1 MCMDLVS
8 RLSVRGWGYM
18 FDLHISSVCVASYL
32 EMYHRGRHV
41 HEFVRCRWHP
51 VCVCACLFVCACV
64 DECARR
70 CWFAR
75 ARLCVCVCVCV
86 RARARACVRV
96 LVHFCACCVVV
107 GICVYASL
115 SPRKQI
121 QRHPE
126 SYETLPAP
134 YITLTCP
141 YLDFNLISAPWD
153 TSSSAAF
160 CAPILSH
167 QWRER
172 QSMSLFEMHRHAK
185 HRLTQDYR
193 RTPHDVHAL
202 LRDAK
207 ARIQRCRGN

>member
-1 MCMDLVS
+1 
-8 RLSVRGWGYM
+8 
-18 FDLHISSVCVASYL
+18 
-32 EMYHRGRHV
+32 MYCELMHALRQ
-41 HEFVRCRWHP
+41 
-51 VCVCACLFVCACV
+51 CV
-64 DECARR
+64 DVSMISMLDSLDSLFSLA
-70 CWFAR
+70 
-75 ARLCVCVCVCV
+75 LDVM
-86 RARARACVRV
+86 
-96 LVHFCACCVVV
+96 VHSTDKHVVP
-107 GICVYASL
+107 GACVYASL

-121 QRHPE
+121 QRRPE

-193 RTPHDVHAL
+193 RTPNDVHAL

>member
-51 VCVCACLFVCACV
+51 
-64 DECARR
+64 
-70 CWFAR
+70 
-75 ARLCVCVCVCV
+75 VCVCV

>member
-1 MCMDLVS
+1 MICIYHLCVS
-8 RLSVRGWGYM
+8 H
-18 FDLHISSVCVASYL
+18 HILKCITEVGMSMSLCDVDGIL
-32 EMYHRGRHV
+32 
-41 HEFVRCRWHP
+41 
-51 VCVCACLFVCACV
+51 CVCACLFVCACV
-64 DECARR
+64 DECART

-75 ARLCVCVCVCV
+75 TRLYVCV

-96 LVHFCACCVVV
+96 LVHCCACCVVV
-107 GICVYASL
+107 GICMYASL